1 MRDKAFYIQSIKMD
15 LYRIITAAGDIQKEI
30 ALESVQEF
38 FDHALTSFNKI
49 ELSDREKALRD
60 GMGHLM
66 NSIEESTRDPH
77 KRLRWVEDVM
87 TVRCR
92 L

>member
-15 LYRIITAAGDIQKEI
+15 LYRIITATGDIQKEV

-38 FDHALTSFNKI
+38 FHHALNDFNKI
-49 ELSDREKALRD
+49 ELSDNERVLRD
-60 GMGHLM
+60 SVNHLM
-66 NSIEESTRDPH
+66 HAIKQNIQDPY
-77 KRLRWVEDVM
+77 KRLRWVEEVM